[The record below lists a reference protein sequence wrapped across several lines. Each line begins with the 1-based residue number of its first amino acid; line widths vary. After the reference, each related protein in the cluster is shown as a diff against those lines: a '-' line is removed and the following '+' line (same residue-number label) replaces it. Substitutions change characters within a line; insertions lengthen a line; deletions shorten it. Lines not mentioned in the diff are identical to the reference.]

1 MQLPGPWI
9 VLLGAIVVEVCAT
22 ILLKLSNGMSQPL
35 FAVLAVTCYL
45 LAIWLFSLVQRV
57 LPMGIVYALWSGLG
71 MVLVSIAAWLLWNET
86 IHPWGLLGMALI
98 ALGAIILQGT
108 SPIAE
113 KDRAYSVS
121 STHEKDS
128 SEAAP

>member
-1 MQLPGPWI
+1 MQSPGPWI

-22 ILLKLSNGMSQPL
+22 ILLKRSNGMAQPL
-35 FAVLAVTCYL
+35 FAALAVTCYL

-71 MVLVSIAAWLLWNET
+71 MLLVTLAAWLFWNET

-108 SPIAE
+108 SSITE
-113 KDRAYSVS
+113 KGGARPVT
-121 STHEKDS
+121 STHGKDS
-128 SEAAP
+128 SEAVP